1 MSKLTGKQ
9 RSFLRAEANNLDP
22 VVHVGKDGIN
32 ESVINQVDEA
42 LEDHELLKIRI
53 LESTGRTTKSC
64 AEELAAANSASVVQV
79 IGGIAVL
86 FRQNDEDS
94 KYNLS

>member
-1 MSKLTGKQ
+1 MKKLTGKQ

-32 ESVINQVDEA
+32 ESVINQIDEA
-42 LEDHELLKIRI
+42 LEDHELLKVRI
-53 LESTGRTTKSC
+53 LESTGKTTKSC
-64 AEELAAANSASVVQV
+64 ADELAAAASASVVQV

-94 KYNLS
+94 SYQLP